1 MSRMTEVTQRVGI
14 MGEFFGFLWRQ
25 KLWWMIPM
33 FGVIFVFGL
42 LLVLGQNSALAPF
55 IYTLF

>member
-1 MSRMTEVTQRVGI
+1 MPKWVGAIQRVGI
-14 MGEFFGFLWRQ
+14 VAEFFNFLWRQ

-33 FGVIFVFGL
+33 FGVIFIFGFL
-42 LLVLGQNSALAPF
+42 LILGQSSPLAPF